1 MDCILPQSKDQTR
14 GPQAFPPSEE
24 AKSAAPDHLPP
35 FDQEEYANDLRN
47 RNRENK
53 DTIDPDTGERVILLT
68 RKQLEEFRKRL
79 DKGLGRF

>member
-1 MDCILPQSKDQTR
+1 MVGAP
-14 GPQAFPPSEE
+14 
-24 AKSAAPDHLPP
+24 PDHLPP
-35 FDQEEYANDLRN
+35 FDQEEYVNDLRN